1 MARYIET
8 FRGVVYPWHC
18 DQMGHLNVQHY
29 VGMYDQASVHL
40 FAAFGLS
47 HAHGRETNMGFADV
61 RHVIEYKGELGPGT
75 AVRME
80 SRLTGIGNSSIRH
93 EHRLLDIDTD
103 EVAATFEVVSV
114 YFDLVAR
121 AATPLT
127 PEMRARAEAMI
138 KEGEEG

>member
-1 MARYIET
+1 MARYLET
-8 FRGVVYPWHC
+8 YRGVVYPWHC

-47 HAHGRETNMGFADV
+47 HAHVRETNMGFADV
-61 RHVIEYKGELGPGT
+61 RHVIEYKSELGPGT

-80 SRLTGIGNSSIRH
+80 SRVTGIGNSSVRH
-93 EHRLLDIDTD
+93 EHRLLDIDSD

-114 YFDLVAR
+114 YFDLGAR
-121 AATPLT
+121 KSAPLPQEFRDQAA
-127 PEMRARAEAMI
+127 AMMS
-138 KEGEEG
+138 K

>member
-1 MARYIET
+1 MARYLDT

-47 HAHGRETNMGFADV
+47 HAHVRETNMGFADV
-61 RHVIEYKGELGPGT
+61 RHVIEYKNELLAGS

-80 SRLTGIGNSSIRH
+80 SRVTAVGNSSIRH

-103 EVAATFEVVSV
+103 EVAATFEAVSV
-114 YFDLVAR
+114 YFDLGAR
-121 AATPLT
+121 KSAPL
-127 PEMRARAEAMI
+127 PQEFRDRAKALIADS
-138 KEGEEG
+138 

>member
-1 MARYIET
+1 MARYLET

-47 HAHGRETNMGFADV
+47 HAHVRETNMGFADV
-61 RHVIEYKGELGPGT
+61 RHVIEYKNELDAGT

-80 SRLTGIGNSSIRH
+80 SRIAAVGNSSVRH
-93 EHRLLDIDTD
+93 EHRLLDIDSD

-114 YFDLVAR
+114 YFDL
-121 AATPLT
+121 
-127 PEMRARAEAMI
+127 RARKSAPLPQEFRERAVAMI
-138 KEGEEG
+138 GEGE

>member
-1 MARYIET
+1 MARYLET
-8 FRGVVYPWHC
+8 FRGVVYPWDC

-61 RHVIEYKGELGPGT
+61 RHVIEYKGELGPG
-75 AVRME
+75 AAGRME
-80 SRLTGIGNSSIRH
+80 GRVTGIGNSSIRH

-114 YFDLVAR
+114 YFDLRAR
-121 AATPLT
+121 TSTPL
-127 PEMRARAEAMI
+127 PQEFRERAQALIE
-138 KEGEEG
+138 EGE